1 VFVNIVV
8 VVVLVVV
15 VVVVATAADSH
26 GIANDAT
33 CVVVAIRRRFT
44 CRRAPRLG
52 DGGSDK
58 EEIRINRV
66 KNGADLRRKT

>member
-8 VVVLVVV
+8 VVVL

-33 CVVVAIRRRFT
+33 CVVVVAIRRRFT

-58 EEIRINRV
+58 EEIGRNRV
-66 KNGADLRRKT
+66 KNGADLGRKT